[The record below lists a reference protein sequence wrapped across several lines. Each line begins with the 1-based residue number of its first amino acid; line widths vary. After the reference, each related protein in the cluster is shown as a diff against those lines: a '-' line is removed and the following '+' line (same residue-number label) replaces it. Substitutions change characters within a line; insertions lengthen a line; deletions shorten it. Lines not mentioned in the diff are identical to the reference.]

1 MNKTKFELLELILEK
16 VSFPSTLAL
25 FLVVG
30 GFSLAIADPQF
41 RPSFANL
48 ANIGL
53 GGYLTHLVP
62 SKKKSEDSE

>member
-1 MNKTKFELLELILEK
+1 MNKTKFETIVEK
-16 VSFPSTLAL
+16 LSFPSLL
-25 FLVVG
+25 VFFLVVA
-30 GFSLAIADPQF
+30 GFSLAIIDAQF

-62 SKKKSEDSE
+62 KRKSEDSD